1 MVNKELIGKTKEE
14 VIKLLKG
21 KDYRITRE
29 DDVQY
34 MITCDYREHR
44 LNLTFDNYI
53 LTRIKNG

>member
-1 MVNKELIGKTKEE
+1 MENKELIGKTKEE

-29 DDVQY
+29 DDIHY

-44 LNLTFDNYI
+44 LNLTFDNNI